1 MSQNASK
8 SSKSSERVDC
18 SIGEI
23 MAVAIA
29 RQMEA
34 HDGEWVAVGA
44 YSQLPMAAV
53 KLARMTCAP
62 SLWWLAGG
70 GGAINGT
77 GKLVTSTSDYRTL
90 RGAEYV
96 MSMEDV
102 VDIEMWRFTKKNPP
116 LVAIVGGIQIDR
128 RGSSNMV
135 CVGDY
140 ERPKVRG
147 VGTVGLCFG
156 VSFSTMYFY
165 TMHHNR
171 NIFVEEVDFISS
183 PGFTE
188 ERARYVP
195 PESTGPRLV
204 FTPLG
209 VFDFAPDSRL
219 MRLKSLHPGVTLE
232 EVRDN
237 TGFDL
242 IVPERIGQ
250 TPAPDAEELQLLRH
264 RIDPDGILQT
274 LRINR

>member
-1 MSQNASK
+1 MITTATPKLSQT
-8 SSKSSERVDC
+8 DY

-23 MAVAIA
+23 MAIAIA

-34 HDGEWVAVGA
+34 HDGEWIAVGA
-44 YSQLPMAAV
+44 YSQLPMASV

-62 SLWWLAGG
+62 NIWWLSGG
-70 GGAINGT
+70 SGAINGT
-77 GKLVTSTSDYRTL
+77 GKVTESTTDYRVI

-102 VDIEMWRFTKKNPP
+102 VDIEMWRYQHENPKMT
-116 LVAIVGGIQIDR
+116 AIVGGIQIDS

-140 ERPKVRG
+140 HKPKVRG

-156 VSFSTMYFY
+156 VSFNSLYFY

-171 NIFVEEVDFISS
+171 KIFVETVDFVSS

-188 ERARYVP
+188 ERKKYVP
-195 PESTGPRLV
+195 AKATGPRAV

-209 VFDFAPDSRL
+209 VFDFDEGSGR
-219 MRLKSLHPGVTLE
+219 MRIKSLHPGVTLE

-237 TGFDL
+237 TGFELIIPDTLRETQPPTQEELDL
-242 IVPERIGQ
+242 LRNVVD
-250 TPAPDAEELQLLRH
+250 PDAILR
-264 RIDPDGILQT
+264 G
-274 LRINR
+274 LRITR